1 MRDKE
6 YWACCTPPWRDVE
19 EPSFDMSSP
28 PPPPPTTPTPV
39 STLPPTS
46 PPSPSFPS
54 PSSLIHISSMFL
66 PCAML
71 CSNGGWVMHDE
82 ACAHYTDMVHQM
94 AMGHRFLMATFN
106 VTPRIAWQI
115 DPFGHSATQASLIT
129 AQAGLEAVFM
139 GRVDQQ
145 EKESRLAAKT
155 MEFVWRADGATQ
167 RENQVLGMVSYD
179 GYYSPSQFRYQDS
192 DDPSYRIQVLPRSL
206 CCSALAPLLQR
217 TCPSAAT
224 HLPLCCNALAPLLQR
239 TCPSA
244 ATHLPLCCSALAS
257 LLHSKLHDNPYG
269 GSPNVQRL
277 VDEFVAEVTKRAEGF
292 KTNHLLFPMGEDFA
306 FDRAILW
313 FKNMDK
319 LIHYVNLDGRVNAL
333 YSTPSM
339 YLDALHSANATWPLK
354 TGDMFPYQDD
364 GPYCSGYFRGETHC
378 PHMFSRSPLVP
389 HSPPSLPPTLSLPSA
404 HAPLAPATRT
414 TGPTGPATSHEDPS
428 PHIFPRPPTPPS
440 SPSMRSSPQLPGRRA
455 LLVRL
460 LQQPP
465 LSEAPRALLQRLLL
479 VRCPLQPAHLMWC
492 GVATTAAEAAVGK
505 EALQAWGMATGRMMV
520 LEHLVLD
527 THMGK
532 TTRDSQKEEKQAD
545 GGESAGGVERMRV
558 GWESERRVRVASSF
572 RLEEAVAVEAVAVVQ
587 HHDGITGTAQQHV
600 TDDYSALLHRIAEEV
615 RDECMGRGI
624 SRADSSTGAP
634 HHARDPP
641 PSPSVPPSNLSSN
654 LSSRA
659 AAAVEF
665 TFREDSVEQR
675 GWGFWNQLADGA
687 EEGDEEDEEDEG
699 DEEGKARNKIDRM
712 NELLYE
718 ADRAGAADDEDEGMR
733 RRAREMVGSM
743 LQVPSAQ
750 HLLLPSTETPLQPD
764 QTLVVVA
771 FNPLMRC
778 LKSTSSVSY
787 WPTRLHLSHPS
798 ILIPQVVVAFNPLA
812 WSRSEVIRFPV
823 SSPYLLV
830 TDASGAPI
838 PSQKLQETLLSPP
851 SVPPVSSPNLLVADA
866 SGAPIPSQIIR
877 ETLVT
882 PATRSTYIAAYTG
895 VGENSRRGGGGG
907 GRGGRGG
914 EGGEEGAEEG
924 EEGDE
929 EEGRGGGGRRRSGWD
944 YGDGRGPQPS
954 HKPKRKHRERQTKEE
969 TGGEQKEGEQ
979 KEESRRRESRR
990 RGSSGRESRRESS
1003 SSSSSSSRQCCRL
1016 CRAAEK
1022 QPGKAGRGRNT
1033 RGAEDGGARWTGGR
1047 VERWGEE
1054 RERGGE
1060 QGERKQEG
1068 VAWRWW
1074 GNGGGQDGW
1083 GRRRGRGKGEGGG
1096 LERGVIL
1103 LCWRGARRGGH
1114 SGSGAAW
1121 CWHGRWG
1128 SGLRCVSRSP
1138 SQRWACSRME
1148 LVSRSANGTE
1158 EVVVSGVARG
1168 EIVRMGMAVSASM
1181 MEYATFAG
1189 GAYIFQ
1195 PSKPAMPITST
1206 NATYQVPI
1214 HIQRG
1219 PIVEEFSR
1227 QITPWISEVFRVYP
1241 GGDYAELHYS

>member
-1 MRDKE
+1 VDPVQYIIETVVDQLSDNPDRRFIQVEQGFFYRWWERQHEPMRDKVRKLVASGRLE
-6 YWACCTPPWRDVE
+6 
-19 EPSFDMSSP
+19 F
-28 PPPPPTTPTPV
+28 
-39 STLPPTS
+39 
-46 PPSPSFPS
+46 
-54 PSSLIHISSMFL
+54 I
-66 PCAML
+66 
-71 CSNGGWVMHDE
+71 NGGWVMHDE

-192 DDPSYRIQVLPRSL
+192 DDPSYRIQ
-206 CCSALAPLLQR
+206 
-217 TCPSAAT
+217 
-224 HLPLCCNALAPLLQR
+224 
-239 TCPSA
+239 
-244 ATHLPLCCSALAS
+244 
-257 LLHSKLHDNPYG
+257 DNPYG

-364 GPYCSGYFRGETHC
+364 GPYWSGYFS
-378 PHMFSRSPLVP
+378 SR
-389 HSPPSLPPTLSLPSA
+389 PSLKL
-404 HAPLAPATRT
+404 LA
-414 TGPTGPATSHEDPS
+414 
-428 PHIFPRPPTPPS
+428 
-440 SPSMRSSPQLPGRRA
+440 RSCSA
-455 LLVRL
+455 LLL
-460 LQQPP
+460 
-465 LSEAPRALLQRLLL
+465 
-479 VRCPLQPAHLMWC
+479 
-492 GVATTAAEAAVGK
+492 ATTAAEAAVGK

-572 RLEEAVAVEAVAVVQ
+572 RLEEAVAVVQHHDGITGTAQQHVTDDYSDRLHRASEEEAVAVVQHHDGITGTAQQHVTDDYSDRLHRASEEVRVARIEVDPFSARVETAPVSVWHGLEEAVAVVQ

-615 RDECMGRGI
+615 RDECMGREE
-624 SRADSSTGAP
+624 SAVLTP
-634 HHARDPP
+634 HHARHHPPSPGTSHTPPSPSVPPPANFPSHLPTSHAPPYQPPMQASAVLTAALAHLITRGTLP

-687 EEGDEEDEEDEG
+687 EEEDEEDEEDEG

-718 ADRAGAADDEDEGMR
+718 ADRAGAAADDEDEGDEE
-733 RRAREMVGSM
+733 AGEGD
-743 LQVPSAQ
+743 VPSAQ
-750 HLLLPSTETPLQPD
+750 HLLLPSNRNTPAARSDPVPYAPLVSMLPPSHPYPYTRAPLRIPKAPLRTPKAPLRIPKAPLRTPKVPLGIPKAPHPYHIGPHVSTFLIHPYPSGHPTGGGGLQP
-764 QTLVVVA
+764 
-771 FNPLMRC
+771 
-778 LKSTSSVSY
+778 SY
-787 WPTRLHLSHPS
+787 E
-798 ILIPQVVVAFNPLA
+798 VVVAFNPLA

-851 SVPPVSSPNLLVADA
+851 SVPPVSPPLPLLSLTGRRSSP
-866 SGAPIPSQIIR
+866 PP
-877 ETLVT
+877 
-882 PATRSTYIAAYTG
+882 PRSTYIAAYTG
-895 VGENSRRGGGGG
+895 VGEIVGEVEGEEEGVE
-907 GRGGRGG
+907 GG

-929 EEGRGGGGRRRSGWD
+929 EEGGGGGGRRRSGGAAGAGTD
-944 YGDGRGPQPS
+944 
-954 HKPKRKHRERQTKEE
+954 
-969 TGGEQKEGEQ
+969 GGE
-979 KEESRRRESRR
+979 
-990 RGSSGRESRRESS
+990 
-1003 SSSSSSSRQCCRL
+1003 
-1016 CRAAEK
+1016 RAAL
-1022 QPGKAGRGRNT
+1022 
-1033 RGAEDGGARWTGGR
+1033 R
-1047 VERWGEE
+1047 VSFSKSAVGM
-1054 RERGGE
+1054 
-1060 QGERKQEG
+1060 Q
-1068 VAWRWW
+1068 
-1074 GNGGGQDGW
+1074 
-1083 GRRRGRGKGEGGG
+1083 
-1096 LERGVIL
+1096 
-1103 LCWRGARRGGH
+1103 
-1114 SGSGAAW
+1114 
-1121 CWHGRWG
+1121 
-1128 SGLRCVSRSP
+1128 
-1138 SQRWACSRME
+1138 RME

-1158 EVVVSGVARG
+1158 EV
-1168 EIVRMGMAVSASM
+1168 VRMGMAVSASM

-1227 QITPWISEVFRVYP
+1227 QITPWISEVSALP
-1241 GGDYAELHYS
+1241 SPPSPPPP

>member
-1 MRDKE
+1 MRDKVRKLVASGRLE
-6 YWACCTPPWRDVE
+6 FMSTGHAAHPHGGMLKNPHLTCHPPLL
-19 EPSFDMSSP
+19 PLLQP
-28 PPPPPTTPTPV
+28 PLPCLPFPP
-39 STLPPTS
+39 LP

-217 TCPSAAT
+217 TCPSA
-224 HLPLCCNALAPLLQR
+224 CNALAPLLQR

-244 ATHLPLCCSALAS
+244 ATHLPLCCNALAP
-257 LLHSKLHDNPYG
+257 LLLCTCLSAAQQASCVHLSCRRVIKESSPHPLLFHCSICSTIVPLPSSTGQDNPYG

-277 VDEFVAEVTKRAEGF
+277 VDEFVAEVTKRRLSTRQPLYLKTLSSSHCLNRCSPRFSSHSPPKGPSRAEGF

-354 TGDMFPYQDD
+354 TGDMFPTM
-364 GPYCSGYFRGETHC
+364 GPTVRATSEEK
-378 PHMFSRSPLVP
+378 PLSAYVLAFPPRP

-465 LSEAPRALLQRLLL
+465 LSEAPRALLQRPAAGAL
-479 VRCPLQPAHLMWC
+479 PSQPAHLMWC

-558 GWESERRVRVASSF
+558 GWGERAAGASGELVPVGGGGGSGGGGSG
-572 RLEEAVAVEAVAVVQ
+572 AA
-587 HHDGITGTAQQHV
+587 HDGITGTAQQHV

-615 RDECMGRGI
+615 RDECMGRG
-624 SRADSSTGAP
+624 
-634 HHARDPP
+634 
-641 PSPSVPPSNLSSN
+641 
-654 LSSRA
+654 
-659 AAAVEF
+659 
-665 TFREDSVEQR
+665 
-675 GWGFWNQLADGA
+675 
-687 EEGDEEDEEDEG
+687 
-699 DEEGKARNKIDRM
+699 
-712 NELLYE
+712 
-718 ADRAGAADDEDEGMR
+718 
-733 RRAREMVGSM
+733 
-743 LQVPSAQ
+743 
-750 HLLLPSTETPLQPD
+750 
-764 QTLVVVA
+764 
-771 FNPLMRC
+771 
-778 LKSTSSVSY
+778 
-787 WPTRLHLSHPS
+787 
-798 ILIPQVVVAFNPLA
+798 
-812 WSRSEVIRFPV
+812 
-823 SSPYLLV
+823 
-830 TDASGAPI
+830 
-838 PSQKLQETLLSPP
+838 
-851 SVPPVSSPNLLVADA
+851 
-866 SGAPIPSQIIR
+866 
-877 ETLVT
+877 
-882 PATRSTYIAAYTG
+882 
-895 VGENSRRGGGGG
+895 
-907 GRGGRGG
+907 
-914 EGGEEGAEEG
+914 
-924 EEGDE
+924 
-929 EEGRGGGGRRRSGWD
+929 
-944 YGDGRGPQPS
+944 
-954 HKPKRKHRERQTKEE
+954 
-969 TGGEQKEGEQ
+969 
-979 KEESRRRESRR
+979 
-990 RGSSGRESRRESS
+990 
-1003 SSSSSSSRQCCRL
+1003 
-1016 CRAAEK
+1016 
-1022 QPGKAGRGRNT
+1022 
-1033 RGAEDGGARWTGGR
+1033 
-1047 VERWGEE
+1047 
-1054 RERGGE
+1054 
-1060 QGERKQEG
+1060 
-1068 VAWRWW
+1068 
-1074 GNGGGQDGW
+1074 
-1083 GRRRGRGKGEGGG
+1083 
-1096 LERGVIL
+1096 
-1103 LCWRGARRGGH
+1103 
-1114 SGSGAAW
+1114 
-1121 CWHGRWG
+1121 
-1128 SGLRCVSRSP
+1128 
-1138 SQRWACSRME
+1138 
-1148 LVSRSANGTE
+1148 
-1158 EVVVSGVARG
+1158 
-1168 EIVRMGMAVSASM
+1168 
-1181 MEYATFAG
+1181 
-1189 GAYIFQ
+1189 
-1195 PSKPAMPITST
+1195 
-1206 NATYQVPI
+1206 
-1214 HIQRG
+1214 
-1219 PIVEEFSR
+1219 
-1227 QITPWISEVFRVYP
+1227 
-1241 GGDYAELHYS
+1241 